1 MRARGRQTEIE
12 GKGNLLPNFNY
23 CHCFIVAYTRLYESI
38 CPSVCSTVHPSV
50 CPSVCLSVRPSA
62 CLSVGWSVC
71 LSICHSICP
80 SIRLLIF
87 LPKSPYPPVRN
98 WCCHEYSLVSILVP
112 PKTYLFI
119 ISNHLAS
126 PAARCSSEFHNS
138 PETKKQIST
147 IFPFFTTTYTL
158 FLLPP
163 TPSFLILKSSHS
175 EISYLDFSW
184 HIRASI
190 GSH

>member
-1 MRARGRQTEIE
+1 M
-12 GKGNLLPNFNY
+12 Y
-23 CHCFIVAYTRLYESI
+23 
-38 CPSVCSTVHPSV
+38 VCMYVRSCVCVCVHPSIQLSISLSIHPSIY
-50 CPSVCLSVRPSA
+50 PSVCLSVRPSV
-62 CLSVGWSVC
+62 CLSVRPSVH
-71 LSICHSICP
+71 LSVRSFICP

-87 LPKSPYPPVRN
+87 LPKRPYPPVRN
-98 WCCHEYSLVSILVP
+98 WCCREYSLVSILVP